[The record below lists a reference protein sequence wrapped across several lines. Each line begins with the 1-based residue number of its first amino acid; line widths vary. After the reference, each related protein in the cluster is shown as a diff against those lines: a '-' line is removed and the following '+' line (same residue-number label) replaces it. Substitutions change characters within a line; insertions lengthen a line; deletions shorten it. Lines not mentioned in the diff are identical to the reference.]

1 MILMLLLLT
10 QAFLSVLSEEPP
22 PPPQHVHVNKWLLTW
37 TPPTA
42 ETDLTYTVQSS
53 FHSDEWTDVPICV
66 HTASTSC
73 DVALTAAENEHG
85 CVMLRVQAER
95 RGLKSTP
102 VQACSSQSDSCTP
115 EVSLSGRPGFLT
127 IHLSRNHSLAQ
138 NHAAHAAHRVHYS
151 REGDTTQLSEDS
163 YSSFTLPQL
172 EPGQRYCA
180 QVEYILH
187 SRPVGPPSC
196 SLCELV
202 PYSSETG
209 TVVKPVVVVCVF
221 IVLVL
226 VLTGTAYVFIC
237 QQRRIKQWLRP
248 PYAIPEDF
256 HCQRHFPVS
265 TYSPTE
271 EHFDAIT
278 FVTPVRSLRPT

>member
-1 MILMLLLLT
+1 MILMLLLT
-10 QAFLSVLSEEPP
+10 QAFLSALSEEPP
-22 PPPQHVHVNKWLLTW
+22 PPPQHVHVKKWLLTW

-53 FHSDEWTDVPICV
+53 FHGGKWTDVPICV
-66 HTASTSC
+66 HMASTSC

-115 EVSLSGRPGFLT
+115 EVSLSARPGFLT

-138 NHAAHAAHRVHYS
+138 NHAAHTVYRVHYS

-163 YSSFTLPQL
+163 SSSLTLPQL

-187 SRPVGPPSC
+187 RWSVGPPSC

-202 PYSSETG
+202 PHSG
-209 TVVKPVVVVCVF
+209 TEVNPGVIVGVC
-221 IVLVL
+221 IVLFL
-226 VLTGTAYVFIC
+226 LMSGTAYVFIF

-256 HCQRHFPVS
+256 YCQRHFPIS
-265 TYSPTE
+265 TYSLTE
-271 EHFDAIT
+271 EHLDVIT
-278 FVTPVRSLRPT
+278 VVIPVERRE